1 MRVSL
6 RRFILD
12 GLGQAIQA
20 LHYNRLRTLLSVLGI
35 TVGIAGVMAVGT
47 ISKSGRYLIFSE
59 LQTFGLKSVW
69 VYRTNDDKDPN
80 RAVRAGTG
88 IEARDVEVL
97 TNCCLTVRHLSPIV
111 FGSGAHLL
119 VHAGK
124 RFSNPQLTGVGADY
138 AIVNNEELREGR
150 FFKAYEV
157 LHRRDVAVIG
167 VTAAQDLFGADVDP
181 VGREIRIGD
190 RPYLVIG
197 LLENKDRSFI
207 GSLGSPGGIDANNR
221 ILLPYTT
228 LQAQIG
234 TKDVGVIQAEAA
246 DVSKAD
252 AAVDELIQVLERE
265 HNHRYAY
272 KSTTMAQYIK
282 VSDRILQGVSLIGI
296 IAASISLLVGGL
308 GIMNIVS
315 TSVQE
320 RTREIGLRKAVGAN
334 QRSILFQFL
343 MESVIISAS
352 GGLFGLILGVGGS
365 VILALVTGFP
375 LMPSWPVVV
384 LALVTSILV
393 GLLSGYLPARR
404 AAHLRP
410 VLALRY
416 E

>member
-1 MRVSL
+1 M
-6 RRFILD
+6 
-12 GLGQAIQA
+12 
-20 LHYNRLRTLLSVLGI
+20 
-35 TVGIAGVMAVGT
+35 
-47 ISKSGRYLIFSE
+47 
-59 LQTFGLKSVW
+59 
-69 VYRTNDDKDPN
+69 
-80 RAVRAGTG
+80 
-88 IEARDVEVL
+88 
-97 TNCCLTVRHLSPIV
+97 
-111 FGSGAHLL
+111 
-119 VHAGK
+119 
-124 RFSNPQLTGVGADY
+124 
-138 AIVNNEELREGR
+138 
-150 FFKAYEV
+150 
-157 LHRRDVAVIG
+157 
-167 VTAAQDLFGADVDP
+167 
-181 VGREIRIGD
+181 
-190 RPYLVIG
+190 
-197 LLENKDRSFI
+197 
-207 GSLGSPGGIDANNR
+207 
-221 ILLPYTT
+221 
-228 LQAQIG
+228 
-234 TKDVGVIQAEAA
+234 IQAEAV

-296 IAASISLLVGGL
+296 IAASISLFVGGL

-343 MESVIISAS
+343 MESVIISSS

>member
-1 MRVSL
+1 MGVNT

-12 GLGQAIQA
+12 GIGQAVWA
-20 LHYNRLRTLLSVLGI
+20 LRYNRLRTMLSVLGI
-35 TVGIAGVMAVGT
+35 TVGIAGVMAIGT

-59 LQTFGLKSVW
+59 LETFGLKSVW

-97 TNCCLTVRHLSPIV
+97 AHCCPAVHHISPVV
-111 FGSGAHLL
+111 FGRGAGLL
-119 VHAGK
+119 VRVGK

-138 AIVNNEELREGR
+138 AIVNNEELRGGR
-150 FFKAYEV
+150 FFKVAEV
-157 LHRRDVAVIG
+157 QHRRNMAVMG
-167 VTAAQDLFGADVDP
+167 VTAAEDLFGPDVDP
-181 VGREIRIGD
+181 VGKEIRIGD
-190 RPYLVIG
+190 RWYLVIG
-197 LLENKDRSFI
+197 LLENKDRAFI

-234 TKDVGVIQAEAA
+234 SKDVGVIQAEAV
-246 DVSKAD
+246 DVAQAD
-252 AAVDELIQVLERE
+252 AAVGELTQVLERE

-282 VSDRILQGVSLIGI
+282 VSERIVQGVSLIGI
-296 IAASISLLVGGL
+296 VAASISLLVGGL
-308 GIMNIVS
+308 GILNIVS

-320 RTREIGLRKAVGAN
+320 RTREIGLRKAVGAS
-334 QRSILFQFL
+334 QGSILFQFL
-343 MESVIISAS
+343 MESVIISVS
-352 GGLFGLILGVGGS
+352 GGLLGLLLGVVGS
-365 VILALVTGFP
+365 VGLALATGFP
-375 LMPSWPVVV
+375 LMPSWPIVV
-384 LALVTSILV
+384 LAIVMSVLV
-393 GLLSGYLPARR
+393 GLLSGYYPARR
-404 AAHLRP
+404 AALLRP